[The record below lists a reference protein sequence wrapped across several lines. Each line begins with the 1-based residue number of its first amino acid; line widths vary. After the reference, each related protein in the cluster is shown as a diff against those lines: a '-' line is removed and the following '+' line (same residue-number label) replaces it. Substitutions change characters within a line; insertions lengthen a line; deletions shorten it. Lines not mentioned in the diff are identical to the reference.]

1 MTAAN
6 THFSLKSLVLSIII
20 RIFAQNIEAI
30 KGKTI
35 KNTRDMKKLLFLVTA
50 LLAMV
55 QQSSAQT
62 TPVITVADVKT
73 APGKTVTLTLNLA
86 GGKADQYTSL
96 QFDAQFPSNG
106 FTIKSDGYTIS
117 DKWSGTDE
125 LTKVLCPDGD
135 IEVDENGVAT
145 LPFACANA
153 ITEAN
158 VENLVTV
165 SVKVPNNAAIGE
177 QNITLKNIKLGYG
190 YSDKD
195 IPSDVN
201 AKLNIYKLGDTNGDN
216 AVNVVDVA
224 NTISCILGETPDDYI
239 TVAGDINDDNDINIV
254 DVASTIDIILNDG
267 NGPSAA
273 PLQTQAIDPD

>member
-1 MTAAN
+1 
-6 THFSLKSLVLSIII
+6 
-20 RIFAQNIEAI
+20 
-30 KGKTI
+30 
-35 KNTRDMKKLLFLVTA
+35 MKKLLFLVTA

-62 TPVITVADVKT
+62 APVITVADVKT
-73 APGKTVTLTLNLA
+73 APGKTVTLTLNLS

-135 IEVDENGVAT
+135 IAVDDNGVAT
-145 LPFACANA
+145 IPFACANA
-153 ITEAN
+153 ISESN
-158 VENLVTV
+158 VENLVTIK
-165 SVKVPNNAAIGE
+165 VKVPNNAAIGE
-177 QNITLKNIKLGYG
+177 HNITLKNVKLGYG

-201 AKLNIYKLGDTNGDN
+201 AKLNVYKLGDVNGDN
-216 AVNVVDVA
+216 VVDIVDVTSIISSILGDTPDVFISEVANTNDDEDIDVVDV
-224 NTISCILGETPDDYI
+224 TK
-239 TVAGDINDDNDINIV
+239 
-254 DVASTIDIILNDG
+254 TIDIILGGDSNEPQSSRAFDT
-267 NGPSAA
+267 SV
-273 PLQTQAIDPD
+273 DPD

>member
-1 MTAAN
+1 
-6 THFSLKSLVLSIII
+6 
-20 RIFAQNIEAI
+20 
-30 KGKTI
+30 
-35 KNTRDMKKLLFLVTA
+35 MKKLLFLVTA

-96 QFDAQFPSNG
+96 QFDAQFPTTG
-106 FTIKSDGYTIS
+106 YTIKSEGFTVS
-117 DKWSGTDE
+117 DKWTGTDE
-125 LTKVLCPDGD
+125 LSKVLCADED
-135 IEVDENGVAT
+135 INVDENGIAT
-145 LPFACANA
+145 LPFACAHA

-158 VENLVTV
+158 VENLVKV
-165 SVKVPNNAAIGE
+165 SVKVPDDAAIGE
-177 QNITLKNIKLGYG
+177 HNITLKNIKLGYG
-190 YSDKD
+190 LSDKD
-195 IPSDVN
+195 NPSDVV

-239 TVAGDINDDNDINIV
+239 TVAGDINDDNNINIV
-254 DVASTIDIILNDG
+254 DVASTIDIILGDG
-267 NGPSAA
+267 NAPSAA
-273 PLQTQAIDPD
+273 PLKTQGIDPD

>member
-1 MTAAN
+1 
-6 THFSLKSLVLSIII
+6 
-20 RIFAQNIEAI
+20 
-30 KGKTI
+30 
-35 KNTRDMKKLLFLVTA
+35 MKKLLFLVTA

-135 IEVDENGVAT
+135 IAVDDNGVAT
-145 LPFACANA
+145 IPFACANA
-153 ITEAN
+153 ISESN

-177 QNITLKNIKLGYG
+177 QNITLKNVKLGYG
-190 YSDKD
+190 LSDKD
-195 IPSDVN
+195 NPSDVN
-201 AKLNIYKLGDTNGDN
+201 VKLIINKLGDANGD
-216 AVNVVDVA
+216 
-224 NTISCILGETPDDYI
+224 GE
-239 TVAGDINDDNDINIV
+239 VDINDITAVVHHIQGNTPTSLNTDASDVNNDGEIDVNDITGIV
-254 DVASTIDIILNDG
+254 NTI
-267 NGPSAA
+267 
-273 PLQTQAIDPD
+273 QQ